1 MRTRSQTINLIGK
14 KMALGWGSMDRSLVY
29 HRGKKEDTKGKSE
42 KSAFK

>member
-14 KMALGWGSMDRSLVY
+14 KMAHGQKLSLLQ
-29 HRGKKEDTKGKSE
+29 GKKKEDTKGKSE

>member
-14 KMALGWGSMDRSLVY
+14 KMAHGQKLSLLQKKK
-29 HRGKKEDTKGKSE
+29 KKENTKGKSE